1 MFPLPMQLPPLLYLC
16 STNMKVGLESI
27 ELKNDY
33 QISNLFL
40 LMKPGRQSCE
50 ISTFCTNLSWIL
62 DENNAFLTT
71 ELVSALSNFN
81 PYKSLSISMMHWN
94 HSNESSEDDDEI
106 PLCVFSILSSYHDWI
121 QTEVQFLLYCHT
133 IFVIIN

>member
-1 MFPLPMQLPPLLYLC
+1 MY
-16 STNMKVGLESI
+16 TIITRNTIVHWKAWIDAV
-27 ELKNDY
+27 
-33 QISNLFL
+33 
-40 LMKPGRQSCE
+40 
-50 ISTFCTNLSWIL
+50 LSWIL
-62 DENNAFLTT
+62 DENTAFLTT

-121 QTEVQFLLYCHT
+121 QTEVQ
-133 IFVIIN
+133 

>member
-1 MFPLPMQLPPLLYLC
+1 
-16 STNMKVGLESI
+16 MKVSLESI

-33 QISNLFL
+33 QNSNLFYL
-40 LMKPGRQSCE
+40 AVMKPGRESCE

-62 DENNAFLTT
+62 DENKAFLTT

-94 HSNESSEDDDEI
+94 HSIESSEDDDEI
-106 PLCVFSILSSYHDWI
+106 PLCVFSTSAMSGDTMGAMQRCKEGDPHFHAVAHYAVLHSAA
-121 QTEVQFLLYCHT
+121 
-133 IFVIIN
+133 